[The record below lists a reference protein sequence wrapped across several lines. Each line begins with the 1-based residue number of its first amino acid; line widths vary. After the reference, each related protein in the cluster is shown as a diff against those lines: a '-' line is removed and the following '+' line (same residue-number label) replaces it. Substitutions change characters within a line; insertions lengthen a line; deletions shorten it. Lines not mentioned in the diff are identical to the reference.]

1 MMTNPS
7 EEKGRRMSKFS
18 LHKAALILLLAEV
31 RTQKSEVRAQEER
44 LSPECK

>member
-1 MMTNPS
+1 MMTNAGG
-7 EEKGRRMSKFS
+7 EKGRRMRKFS
-18 LHKAALILLLAEV
+18 SDKAALILLLAEV